1 MDEEDFKTIN
11 DFFDVLKE
19 RTVSFENI
27 KDEATELYK
36 FNYEKNQQNRIE
48 NKEKYISLLGS
59 IAQRR
64 GENLNQTFMG
74 INVQDAYR
82 EYNVDDPREMFYAK
96 NFLEQFRNRLI
107 SSANKNGEVGPHL

>member
-36 FNYEKNQQNRIE
+36 LIIEKTNRADKKKIKE
-48 NKEKYISLLGS
+48 NMASLLGS

-64 GENLNQTFMG
+64 GENINQTFMG
-74 INVQDAYR
+74 INVQDITDSY
-82 EYNVDDPREMFYAK
+82 
-96 NFLEQFRNRLI
+96 
-107 SSANKNGEVGPHL
+107 